1 MLRAL
6 VALLL
11 LANGVF
17 FLWSQGQLALLGWVP
32 QDPREPQRLQRQIQP
47 EQVRLLNG
55 QRPPPATTPPPA
67 AAPTLSETP
76 APSAPAAPSLPLT
89 QPAAPAGAAELALP
103 TRSCWQASGFT
114 PAQAETLRAALVQ
127 LDLPPGSWQLRENR
141 SPARWLVYMGRF
153 DDPVQLERKRAELRA
168 LRFDFRNVSTQGLAP
183 GLSLGHYASEQAARL
198 ALQNAQRE
206 GIRTARV
213 VQEQAESIRFNL
225 RLPIALDTERKAV
238 ADLGPALAD
247 QSLQACN

>member
-17 FLWSQGQLALLGWVP
+17 FMWSQGHLALVGWVP
-32 QDPREPQRLQRQIQP
+32 HDPREPQRLQLQIKP

-55 QRPPPATTPPPA
+55 QSPLQTPPEPG
-67 AAPTLSETP
+67 PVGETP
-76 APSAPAAPSLPLT
+76 APSAPLATPKAPE
-89 QPAAPAGAAELALP
+89 PAGAAGVAYP

-114 PAQAETLRAALVQ
+114 AGQAETLRAALAP

-141 SPARWLVYMGRF
+141 DPARWLVYMGPF
-153 DDPVQLERKRAELRA
+153 DDPLQLEGKRAELLA
-168 LRFDFRNVSTQGLAP
+168 LRFDFHPVDSPGLAP
-183 GLSLGHYASEQAARL
+183 GLSLGQYATEEKARL

-213 VQEQAESIRFNL
+213 VLEQTESVRFTL
-225 RLPIALDTERKAV
+225 RLPIALDSERQAV
-238 ADLGPALAD
+238 ADLGPALAG
-247 QSLQACN
+247 QSLQACL